1 MPKTFKMICAFSI
14 SILIVFEFANAQSVK
29 QRAFPESGQ
38 LFKMVNRLS
47 TRLSLSEDQEKQL
60 RMLYIKFFQ
69 DIKKEFEKTHL
80 TSAEKWRTTKI
91 LSNRRRMKIKRL
103 LTLEQNKKYEFLMRE
118 QQRWYQVQTKVL
130 EKVLATAQIK
140 NLN

>member
-1 MPKTFKMICAFSI
+1 
-14 SILIVFEFANAQSVK
+14 
-29 QRAFPESGQ
+29 
-38 LFKMVNRLS
+38 
-47 TRLSLSEDQEKQL
+47 
-60 RMLYIKFFQ
+60 MLYIKFFQ

-91 LSNRRRMKIKRL
+91 LSNRRRMRIKRL

-130 EKVLATAQIK
+130 EKVLATAQVK